1 MGDNRSHGWTRD
13 RETDLKRMW
22 AEGHTASEIARTLGG
37 VTREAVLGKLHRWGL
52 TGTRGIE
59 VTRNNLTR
67 AMIRRNADNPQARK
81 PERHVLA
88 KPARTAKA
96 AKAAPPPKSPPVLRV
111 VTGGL
116 AARAARPVAP
126 MPVQQPP
133 RHVSMMDMGTGVCR
147 WPIGEGEAM
156 TFCGCATPDVTDPVQ
171 PYCAYHRALAF
182 QPGKARV
189 LKCSTLPSHGAHRAT
204 RSAMFRQAAG
214 RR

>member
-126 MPVQQPP
+126 TKWRGRM
-133 RHVSMMDMGTGVCR
+133 VSMSE
-147 WPIGEGEAM
+147 W
-156 TFCGCATPDVTDPVQ
+156 ATTRPAVKNWFTVT
-171 PYCAYHRALAF
+171 ATW
-182 QPGKARV
+182 RV
-189 LKCSTLPSHGAHRAT
+189 RPSRD
-204 RSAMFRQAAG
+204 SASSMKP
-214 RR
+214 